1 MIDASRIAAIFDRFT
16 TGWHFYLRDLRT
28 GEAVEQ
34 GVRKAWPIGSC
45 FKLAV
50 LVAYF
55 EALTDGSLP
64 EGSLDSESLI
74 APDRFRIGG
83 GVINL
88 LDSTIRL
95 TDRHLLHWMLAA
107 SDGTATDILI
117 AKLGLARV
125 NATLQRFAPASSLHV
140 DLGDMVAGFRDI
152 PEAPTCKTREWSEA
166 EAAEFCADVAALG
179 ATNASELAAL
189 ALGACGLTLPAPLA
203 GEYERCLNV
212 GRSWPRTEFF
222 IQPSIRVF
230 SKSGSLGLR
239 YFTQDCGVLFDS
251 ASSTPLAIFGYC
263 SEGWRLP
270 GSMVDLVLG
279 HLGIEI
285 AKALGLSF
293 TLNADWTPEGAA
305 LLLGDLW
312 DGR

>member
-1 MIDASRIAAIFDRFT
+1 MIDTTRIAAIFDRFT

-28 GEAVEQ
+28 GEDVEQ
-34 GVRKAWPIGSC
+34 GDLKAWPIGSC

-55 EALTDGSLP
+55 EALTDGTLP

-88 LDSTIRL
+88 LDSTVRL
-95 TDRHLLHWMLAA
+95 TDRHLVHWMLAA

-117 AKLGLARV
+117 AKLGLARI
-125 NATLQRFAPASSLHV
+125 NATLQRFAPASSLHA
-140 DLGDMVAGFRDI
+140 DLGDMVAGFRNI
-152 PEAPTCKTREWSEA
+152 PEALTCKTREWTEA

-179 ATNASELAAL
+179 ATNASDLAAL
-189 ALGACGLTLPAPLA
+189 ALGACELTLPAPLA
-203 GEYERCLNV
+203 HEYERCLNTSRV
-212 GRSWPRTEFF
+212 YPRVATFV
-222 IQPSIRVF
+222 QPGLRYLT
-230 SKSGSLGLR
+230 KSGSLGR
-239 YFTQDCGVLFDS
+239 CYFLAEGGVVRDEQGQ
-251 ASSTPLAIFGYC
+251 PLASFGYC

-270 GSMVDLVLG
+270 AFMVETVGGLI
-279 HLGIEI
+279 GIEI
-285 AKALGLSF
+285 AKALDLPF

-312 DGR
+312 NGR